1 MAERSFEKQLSSAPM
16 KRIRLFSLDF
26 VRELRFATSVEG
38 IWWKRS
44 VFERHLAAICREM
57 KGTNCDVKKQ
67 IEESKNDE
75 H

>member
-1 MAERSFEKQLSSAPM
+1 MWTKTQSGTKHQAR
-16 KRIRLFSLDF
+16 FSLDF

-38 IWWKRS
+38 TWWKRS
-44 VFERHLAAICREM
+44 VLNTIWRLSGREL

-67 IEESKNDE
+67 FEQSKNDE

>member
-16 KRIRLFSLDF
+16 ERIRLFRLDF

-38 IWWKRS
+38 TWWKRS
-44 VFERHLAAICREM
+44 VFERDLAAICREM

>member
-1 MAERSFEKQLSSAPM
+1 M
-16 KRIRLFSLDF
+16 FSLDF

-38 IWWKRS
+38 TWWKRS
-44 VFERHLAAICREM
+44 VFERDLAAICREM

>member
-38 IWWKRS
+38 TWWKRS
-44 VFERHLAAICREM
+44 VFERDLAAICREM

-67 IEESKNDE
+67 IEEGKNDE
-75 H
+75 Q